1 MERLS
6 TRNRGCFVTHPYP
19 LVVLEIAQQAFHP
32 ILLIKIVIQVH
43 PDLRTNVTKRVHKVK

>member
-6 TRNRGCFVTHPYP
+6 TRNRGWFVTHPYP